1 MLDLLQAPAVILGI
15 VGALFVSGYSLKSR
29 RFGFILWILGNA
41 FWVSWGL
48 LTQNPY
54 VVIMFGFYWLTAC
67 LGFSNT
73 QRRTTP

>member
-1 MLDLLQAPAVILGI
+1 MLDLLQAPAVLLGI
-15 VGALFVSGYSLKSR
+15 VGALFVSGYSVKSR
-29 RFGFILWILGNA
+29 RIGFIIWILGNA
-41 FWVSWGL
+41 LWVCWGF

-54 VVIMFGFYWLTAC
+54 VIAMFGFYWLTAC

>member
-29 RFGFILWILGNA
+29 RIGFTLWILGNA
-41 FWVSWGL
+41 LWVGWGL

-54 VVIMFGFYWLTAC
+54 VIIMFGFYWLTAC

-73 QRRTTP
+73 RRRTTL